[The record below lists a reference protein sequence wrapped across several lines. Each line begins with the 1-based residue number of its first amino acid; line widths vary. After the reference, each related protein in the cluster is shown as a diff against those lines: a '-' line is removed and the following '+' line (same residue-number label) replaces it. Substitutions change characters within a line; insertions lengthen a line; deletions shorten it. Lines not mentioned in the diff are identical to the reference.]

1 MVDIVKETLRLPVL
15 PEIPTLSEVEETNQY
30 IARYRANMLATNRSM
45 IKDFSFRSVLELTP
59 RPITKL
65 TDNFIQQCIDYPFY
79 YTGTKWKPLIDE
91 HRKYTNYTATLC
103 KSITT
108 GTYWQPLSTKIK
120 GGFSFELLS
129 KNPGIAFDISYD
141 GNHIQV
147 PAINLQTDG
156 IPTHTALHN
165 LGGYMEELVETRWDT
180 VNDVYGVTLQK
191 DIWFNDELIIQILN
205 ATGTDYYVW
214 LNMARLPAID
224 DYYDDNLKLS

>member
-1 MVDIVKETLRLPVL
+1 MDVLQKKIPGLPGLPRLPGINDVKD
-15 PEIPTLSEVEETNQY
+15 TSQY
-30 IARYRANMLATNRSM
+30 VAKYRSNLLATNRMM
-45 IKDFSFRSVLELTP
+45 IKDFSFRLALDMDPKPMTY
-59 RPITKL
+59 L
-65 TDNFIQQCIDYPFY
+65 TDNFIQQCIDRQFY
-79 YTGTKWKPLIDE
+79 YTGTKWKPYIDE

-103 KSITT
+103 KNITT

-141 GNHIQV
+141 GNHIQL
-147 PAINLQTDG
+147 PAVDLQTDG

-165 LGGYMEELVETRWDT
+165 LGGFTDELVETRWDT
-180 VNDVYGVTLQK
+180 VNNVYGVKLNN

-224 DYYDDNLKLS
+224 DYYDTDLKLS